1 MWWKMSTIIYFFNC
15 QVLVALNFSYLKRG
29 FLPPSPG
36 CCQKSS
42 SRLLPRMMMKIK
54 KLNSICEHFFLLVAR
69 KNFFLYRVV
78 RISRRNGR
86 MKERW
91 KKGWRENLSRTR
103 DKYIHCRSN
112 LRSLCCRFGWWH
124 KFIKQFSLSVYSQ
137 RTTTTMSK
145 WGGEK
150 NTESEN

>member
-1 MWWKMSTIIYFFNC
+1 MSTIIYFFNC

-54 KLNSICEHFFLLVAR
+54 KLNSICEHFFFAR
-69 KNFFLYRVV
+69 SPQKLFPLQ
-78 RISRRNGR
+78 SSSQEGWQD
-86 MKERW
+86 ERKVKK

-145 WGGEK
+145 
-150 NTESEN
+150 